1 MITEEIWKDI
11 PNYEGLYQVSSLG
24 RVKSVKRIVPYK
36 NGKVIHRKERLLSL
50 SDSYGQYYTVG
61 LIKEGNH
68 KTWNVHRL
76 VAMAFI
82 PNPNNLPC
90 INHKDENKYNNLVDN
105 LEWCSYSY
113 NTKYNNVMRTRL
125 NTRNNNQSH
134 GYEKKVYQYD
144 LQGNLVKVWDS
155 VKSINREL
163 GYKPTNISSCCLNKQ
178 YRKTAYGYKWSYES
192 L

>member
-1 MITEEIWKDI
+1 MISEETWRDI

-24 RVKSVKRIVPYK
+24 RVKAVQRTIHYK
-36 NGKVIHRKERLLSL
+36 NGKTIHRKERLLSL

-61 LIKEGNH
+61 LIKNGKH

-82 PNPNNLPC
+82 PNPHNLPC
-90 INHKDENKYNNLVDN
+90 INHKDENKYNNTVDN

-113 NTKYNNVMRTRL
+113 NTKYNGSMRVRL
-125 NTRNNNQSH
+125 NTRNKNQSR

-144 LQGNLVKVWDS
+144 LQGNLIKIWNS
-155 VKSINREL
+155 VRVISREL
-163 GYKPTNISSCCLNKQ
+163 NYKASDISSCCLNKQ
-178 YRKTAYGYKWSYES
+178 YRKTAYGYKWSYTS

>member
-1 MITEEIWKDI
+1 MITEIWKDI
-11 PNYEGLYQVSSLG
+11 PGYKGLYQVSSFG
-24 RVKSVKRIVPYK
+24 RVKATQRIIHYR
-36 NGKVIHRKERLLSL
+36 NGKIIHRKERVLSL
-50 SDSYGQYYTVG
+50 LDSYGQYYTVG
-61 LIKEGNH
+61 LIKDKKH

-113 NTKYNNVMRTRL
+113 NTKYNNAMRTRL
-125 NTRNNNQSH
+125 DTRKSNQSR
-134 GYEKKVYQYD
+134 GCEKKVYQYD
-144 LQGNLVKVWDS
+144 LQNNLIKVWES
-155 VKSINREL
+155 VTSISNAL
-163 GYKPTNISSCCLNKQ
+163 GYKTSNISSCCLNKQ
-178 YRKTAYGYKWSYES
+178 YRKTAYGYKWSYVS